1 MKLIDI
7 IEVFI
12 AGEWGE
18 ETYSKETPCAVTCV
32 RGADIIPISEYDF
45 SAIPVRYINQQAYA
59 KKCLQVGDIIIE
71 KSGGSPTQST
81 GRVSLVSQELLEHA
95 GAVICSNF
103 CTAFRVKKGWNP
115 LYVYYYLQFI
125 YNRGA
130 FFNFEGKTSGIKNL
144 QLDAAFAAIPIE
156 DISES
161 IQNNIVAILQGLERK
176 NAINRQINQNLE
188 AMAKQ
193 LYDYWFVQFDFPN
206 EEGKPYKY
214 SGEMVW
220 SEKLKRDIPASWE
233 IKTIEDIADVYNG
246 ATPSTIN
253 EQNYGGDI
261 VWITPKD
268 LSDQKQKFVYQGERN
283 ISQAGYNSCSTHLLP
298 PNTILMSS
306 RAPIGLLS
314 IAKTKLCTNQGFKS
328 FVPKAENISTYLYYY
343 LNIHIRQI
351 EQLGTGTTF
360 KEVSREDVLNFPI
373 LKPSDAI
380 LDLWEKRVSALNNKQ
395 YEIQKE
401 NEYLTKQRDELLPL
415 LMNGQVSVNS
425 DLYVSDIRKCQY
437 HPLSLW
443 RRRSQRVSL
452 RLNVPRTLSLN
463 M

>member
-12 AGEWGE
+12 AGDWGE

-81 GRVSLVSQELLEHA
+81 GRVSLVSQELLDHA

-103 CTAFRVKKGWNP
+103 CTAFRVKKGWIP

-125 YNRGA
+125 YNLGA

-176 NAINRQINQNLE
+176 IAINRQINQNLE

-193 LYDYWFVQFDFPN
+193 LYDYWFVQFDFPDEN
-206 EEGKPYKY
+206 GRPYK
-214 SGEMVW
+214 SSGGEMVW
-220 SEKLKRDIPASWE
+220 NEKLKRKIPASWE
-233 IKTIEDIADVYNG
+233 NKNIEDIADVYNG

-268 LSDQKQKFVYQGERN
+268 LSDQNQKFVYQGERN

-314 IAKTKLCTNQGFKS
+314 IAKTELCTNQGFKS

-343 LNIHIRQI
+343 LNIHIKQI

-360 KEVSREDVLNFPI
+360 KEVSREDVLKFPI

-380 LDLWEKRVSALNNKQ
+380 LDLLEKQVSALNNKQ
-395 YEIQKE
+395 FVIQKE
-401 NEYLTKQRDELLPL
+401 NEFLTKQRDELLPL

-425 DLYVSDIRKCQY
+425 DL
-437 HPLSLW
+437 
-443 RRRSQRVSL
+443 
-452 RLNVPRTLSLN
+452 
-463 M
+463 